1 MVDVTRRRAVG
12 MAAAGAAVALAAG
25 RARAQQEQHKEGG
38 GKRFSGSSRKGN
50 FEEALADAI
59 NKARASASGAE
70 RQVRWTLKEVTGV
83 NGGIDP
89 LNILTVEIEATV
101 S

>member
-1 MVDVTRRRAVG
+1 MDDVTRRRAVG
-12 MAAAGAAVALAAG
+12 LAAAGAAALAAG
-25 RARAQQEQHKEGG
+25 SARAQEQPRKKGG
-38 GKRFSGSSRKGN
+38 RKPFSGSSRKGN

-59 NKARASASGAE
+59 NKARASAPGAD
-70 RQVRWTLKEVTGV
+70 RQVRWTLKEVSGV